1 MKKLSSYI
9 ILIRPL
15 NFLITFLTVIVA
27 AVICYKGD
35 ISLLK
40 VLLAAL
46 TASLTLSAGNIIN
59 DIFDIKGDKINHP
72 ERPLPS
78 GIISVNSALIY
89 YFILTVI
96 SISLSVF
103 ISNLNLVINLFAV
116 LLLLLY
122 SFSIKKYILWGN
134 ILVAFLTGLVFIYG
148 GISVNNF
155 THSLIPAFFAFLIN
169 LIREIVKDMEDSEG
183 DFAVGLTTI
192 YSEFGLE
199 GVRKIILVLSL
210 LLILLSVVP
219 YVLGIYSRYYFIV
232 ILVMFIPLMIYFLV
246 SIGFDVSKKNLN
258 KLSII
263 LKLDMVFGLIALY
276 VGK

>member
-96 SISLSVF
+96 SISLSLF
-103 ISNLNLVINLFAV
+103 ISNLNLIINLLAV